1 MKATKYGEIIYSGD
15 EIFEGLYSG
24 NLKSLAD
31 IFCSD
36 ELLINQFNDSIEIN
50 ADKIDKIPTYIENN
64 LSIEEY
70 DSLRQSEW
78 LIPTDYKS
86 FNITQWL
93 LEQCNTE
100 IERDRVLD
108 ELELFIQHNM
118 IDVLICLKYLV
129 DHMRKNNI
137 VWGLGRGSSTSSYCL
152 FLIGVHKIDSIKYSL
167 DIKEFLKGE

>member
-108 ELELFIQHNM
+108 EL
-118 IDVLICLKYLV
+118 
-129 DHMRKNNI
+129 
-137 VWGLGRGSSTSSYCL
+137 
-152 FLIGVHKIDSIKYSL
+152 
-167 DIKEFLKGE
+167 